1 MEDYPLK
8 TIIVTLTNRKLKR
21 KKEVKCVE
29 YVREIFAQYD
39 RQCIRVYQAY
49 NPTIAKE
56 AIALQTFGEN
66 FNRNRMTWI
75 KPSFLWM
82 MYRCGWGKKEN
93 QEHILAIDIKREA
106 FDYLINNAVY
116 SSYNKNEHGSYE
128 DWKEKIKTSDIRIQW
143 DPERDI
149 YGNPEQYR
157 SVQIG
162 LRGNA
167 VKKYVTE
174 WITDINDITDY
185 VTKLYNMRNSRQDIT
200 GLLPDER
207 IYHIK
212 IQV

>member
-1 MEDYPLK
+1 MEY
-8 TIIVTLTNRKLKR
+8 
-21 KKEVKCVE
+21 KEI
-29 YVREIFAQYD
+29 RAIFD
-39 RQCIRVYQAY
+39 NNTIRVYQAY
-49 NPTIAKE
+49 NEIIAKE
-56 AIALQTFGEN
+56 AADNGTFGKG
-66 FNRNRMTWI
+66 FKLDRMTWI

-106 FDYLINNAVY
+106 FDYLVNNAVY
-116 SSYNKNEHGSYE
+116 SSYNKNEPGSYD
-128 DWKEKIKTSDIRIQW
+128 DWKERIKTSDIRIQW

-185 VTKLYNMRNSRQDIT
+185 VTSLYNMRNSKKDIT

-212 IQV
+212 TQA

>member
-1 MEDYPLK
+1 M
-8 TIIVTLTNRKLKR
+8 
-21 KKEVKCVE
+21 
-29 YVREIFAQYD
+29 
-39 RQCIRVYQAY
+39 
-49 NPTIAKE
+49 
-56 AIALQTFGEN
+56 G
-66 FNRNRMTWI
+66 
-75 KPSFLWM
+75 SFCLCQWL
-82 MYRCGWGKKEN
+82 Y
-93 QEHILAIDIKREA
+93 
-106 FDYLINNAVY
+106 
-116 SSYNKNEHGSYE
+116 
-128 DWKEKIKTSDIRIQW
+128 WKEKIKTSDIRIQW